1 VSKIQTSD
9 SFSEIVSVG
18 PYVNAV
24 LNSENF
30 AKNVIEKI
38 EKEKADFGRGEST

>member
-9 SFSEIVSVG
+9 SFSEIISVG

-24 LNSENF
+24 LNSESF
-30 AKNVIEKI
+30 ARDVIEKI
-38 EKEKADFGRGEST
+38 EKEKTDFGKGEST